1 MANTKSEK
9 TQNVVEMG
17 GNLNNVFEKIAKA
30 RDKIISLK
38 NKRAQLNAE
47 IKAEREAM
55 EALIGSKKAYDLALS
70 YFEASPEQ
78 REGFDQAYI
87 VAREGMGLPVKGAQ
101 IDLFE
106 KKEKMNA
113 AA

>member
-17 GNLNNVFEKIAKA
+17 GNISNVLEKVAKA
-30 RDKIISLK
+30 RDEIIKLK
-38 NKRAQLNAE
+38 NKRSEINAE
-47 IKAEREAM
+47 IKAKREAM
-55 EALIGSKKAYDLALS
+55 EALGVTKKAFDLALN
-70 YFEASPEQ
+70 YFEADPEQ

-101 IDLFE
+101 LDFFE